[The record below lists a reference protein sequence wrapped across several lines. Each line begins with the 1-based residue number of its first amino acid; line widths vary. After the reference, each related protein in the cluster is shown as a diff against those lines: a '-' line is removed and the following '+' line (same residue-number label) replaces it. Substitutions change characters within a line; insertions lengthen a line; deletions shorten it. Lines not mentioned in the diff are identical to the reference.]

1 MNLGWWP
8 MLAPVKSGE
17 IRDAGLLGVNDD
29 EKLKMNF
36 ICVEMTGQSGSGI
49 FFGIG

>member
-8 MLAPVKSGE
+8 MLAPVKAGE

-29 EKLKMNF
+29 WR
-36 ICVEMTGQSGSGI
+36 
-49 FFGIG
+49 